1 MGIIY
6 FDICAIPIF
15 LIILFVCYSRKMTKG
30 NANILFLF
38 LIYLSLFSA
47 IADLT
52 MEIADNMVPLSKLG
66 LFICTIS
73 TYAYLIIRNATNV
86 VLLLFLIHLTK
97 TTFILRKKIAKITF
111 SAPYICILLMLIQN
125 PFTNLAFTVT
135 AESGYARGPLMY
147 AFYGIALIYGL
158 VGLSYCIYCRKYLS
172 KSKWASLMS
181 IYVLGHIA
189 VFIQFFYPSL
199 LLEMF
204 STAIGLMIVMF
215 AIMRPEERMDTEVGM
230 LSWMSYQTDLKNIIT
245 SEDHLQIV
253 VIRIPN
259 SRETRNFLGE
269 HGYNAYLLEIGNSI
283 RSIHWDKQYNIE
295 LYCERPGNIYMIANF
310 KEKSVEEIR
319 EKLLSAFGEN
329 LSKYDKIGVG
339 FDPAICLIKVPEDL
353 QKQEDIIVLGH
364 NFHKASKF
372 TSKALLANDILQ
384 SLDFK
389 IEAKIEEILD
399 NAIKEGNIEM
409 YYQPILDVKT
419 GEFSSA
425 EALARLKDP
434 KYGMISPGIFISAAE
449 AYGKIIPIGD
459 EVLDQVFRFVSEN
472 DFDKMGISYI
482 EVNLSVAQCM
492 ESSFPDK
499 IKALQEKYNTD
510 PRRINFEI
518 TETTYGD
525 VSDII
530 VKNVSELM
538 EMGYTF
544 ALDDYGTGYS
554 NIKRISHIPFKL
566 IKIDKSLVDDSSS
579 ENGKKIL
586 EHTIRMM
593 QSIGKELVI
602 EGAETADVVE
612 AIKRMNCD
620 HIQGFYYSHPL
631 PKEDYIKFVQK
642 NCKK

>member
-1 MGIIY
+1 
-6 FDICAIPIF
+6 
-15 LIILFVCYSRKMTKG
+15 
-30 NANILFLF
+30 
-38 LIYLSLFSA
+38 
-47 IADLT
+47 
-52 MEIADNMVPLSKLG
+52 
-66 LFICTIS
+66 
-73 TYAYLIIRNATNV
+73 
-86 VLLLFLIHLTK
+86 
-97 TTFILRKKIAKITF
+97 
-111 SAPYICILLMLIQN
+111 
-125 PFTNLAFTVT
+125 
-135 AESGYARGPLMY
+135 
-147 AFYGIALIYGL
+147 
-158 VGLSYCIYCRKYLS
+158 
-172 KSKWASLMS
+172 
-181 IYVLGHIA
+181 
-189 VFIQFFYPSL
+189 
-199 LLEMF
+199 
-204 STAIGLMIVMF
+204 
-215 AIMRPEERMDTEVGM
+215 
-230 LSWMSYQTDLKNIIT
+230 
-245 SEDHLQIV
+245 
-253 VIRIPN
+253 
-259 SRETRNFLGE
+259 
-269 HGYNAYLLEIGNSI
+269 
-283 RSIHWDKQYNIE
+283 
-295 LYCERPGNIYMIANF
+295 
-310 KEKSVEEIR
+310 
-319 EKLLSAFGEN
+319 
-329 LSKYDKIGVG
+329 
-339 FDPAICLIKVPEDL
+339 
-353 QKQEDIIVLGH
+353 
-364 NFHKASKF
+364 
-372 TSKALLANDILQ
+372 
-384 SLDFK
+384 
-389 IEAKIEEILD
+389 
-399 NAIKEGNIEM
+399 M

-499 IKALQEKYNTD
+499 IKALQDKYNTD
-510 PRRINFEI
+510 PSRINFEI

-525 VSDII
+525 ISDII

-612 AIKRMNCD
+612 VIKRMNCD
-620 HIQGFYYSHPL
+620 HIQGFYYSRPL